1 VRTQWL
7 PSVHCQAS
15 CQQHHS
21 QPHTSISLQVAA
33 YNANGDV
40 GARSA
45 SSAAFLLGT
54 VAPSVPLAAVAASA
68 TPLTAALSF
77 QAPALNGGTPITG

>member
-1 VRTQWL
+1 MSSLRCLACCRQRH
-7 PSVHCQAS
+7 PR
-15 CQQHHS
+15 
-21 QPHTSISLQVAA
+21 PITSISLQVAA

-45 SSAAFLLGT
+45 SSASFLLGT
-54 VAPSVPLAAVAASA
+54 VAPSAPLAAVAASA